1 MKGGESQQ
9 PNRSFFNLFFLC
21 VCVSAERALH
31 RLHSGIPVRWLWQFY
46 GLILKCMF
54 LISELHIKKNSK
66 KLYAFVCLDACS
78 IVLQTYKTGTGL
90 PQNHRKV
97 FLQTNN
103 GMLYFVV
110 QCQCA
115 NVCCF
120 FFLLNSAESIPR
132 FLLTRCLW
140 CLLLTCLRLWLVFC
154 GS

>member
-1 MKGGESQQ
+1 
-9 PNRSFFNLFFLC
+9 
-21 VCVSAERALH
+21 
-31 RLHSGIPVRWLWQFY
+31 
-46 GLILKCMF
+46 MF

-120 FFLLNSAESIPR
+120 FFLLNCRKYTKISVNAMSLVLAAHMSAIV
-132 FLLTRCLW
+132 TCVLW
-140 CLLLTCLRLWLVFC
+140 QLRLPTIKH
-154 GS
+154 